1 MPAFAG
7 MTKEIL
13 VILLE
18 FMSKKKK
25 TTFADLVKI
34 MARLRAP
41 GGCPWDRVQT
51 HRSLLKYLKEESREV
66 YEAVAKKDF
75 ANLKEELGD
84 ILLQVLFHSEIAAE
98 EGHFSIDDVLATLK
112 RKLIGRHPHVFG
124 NGKKEKLTPQEVKN
138 RWGKIKESEKKE
150 RETD

>member
-1 MPAFAG
+1 
-7 MTKEIL
+7 
-13 VILLE
+13 
-18 FMSKKKK
+18 MSKQKK
-25 TTFADLVKI
+25 TTFGDLVKI

-75 ANLKEELGD
+75 PNLKEELGD

-98 EGHFSIDDVLATLK
+98 EGHFTVDDVLATLK
-112 RKLIGRHPHVFG
+112 RKLIGRHPHVFAK
-124 NGKKEKLTPQEVKN
+124 GKKEKLTPEEVKN
-138 RWGKIKESEKKE
+138 RWGKIKAREKKR